1 MWLLYKPMKLYVG
14 YTLFVIAIMAI
25 LAGVVALTSK
35 TASTLVLPPTNPK
48 DCPNVLLRK
57 GNRLLLINTEKPTVD
72 GINPMFFNNLEDYV
86 AYAKQQNTI
95 SKTMCPLLF
104 LQQDD
109 DEKEE
114 DTLHCIEK
122 KVAVPPASPS
132 PSSVQKYLPP
142 PPSTT
147 VFPVPPTVAPVPMSP
162 MQTVPPVPRQLPN
175 PVPPQQQAVSFPFPP
190 TTTMKPYIAP
200 TLPSSTATMTIDFT
214 KRNPA
219 PYVDASRDDSPFN
232 QNMYPGFDPINL
244 YTGVYTTIDAVHYS
258 TRQPQPNTPFS
269 DNAMDPNWGGV
280 QYTRAQVNSG
290 KYDENTVDVTQ
301 YSAPPNTFMIPSM
314 RPLVDPAAAPANQAP
329 LTSLLSKP
337 LT

>member
-35 TASTLVLPPTNPK
+35 SASTLVLPPTNPK

-57 GNRLLLINTEKPTVD
+57 GNRLFLINTEKPKVD
-72 GINPMFFNNLEDYV
+72 GINPIIFNNLEDYV

-122 KVAVPPASPS
+122 KVAVPPASLSPS

-162 MQTVPPVPRQLPN
+162 IQTVPPVPRQLPN

-190 TTTMKPYIAP
+190 TTTMKP
-200 TLPSSTATMTIDFT
+200 
-214 KRNPA
+214 
-219 PYVDASRDDSPFN
+219 
-232 QNMYPGFDPINL
+232 
-244 YTGVYTTIDAVHYS
+244 
-258 TRQPQPNTPFS
+258 
-269 DNAMDPNWGGV
+269 
-280 QYTRAQVNSG
+280 
-290 KYDENTVDVTQ
+290 
-301 YSAPPNTFMIPSM
+301 
-314 RPLVDPAAAPANQAP
+314 
-329 LTSLLSKP
+329 
-337 LT
+337 